1 MATIEHFRRLFAY
14 DEWANREVVN
24 ALRDAGSLPARPLK
38 LMGHLLSAER
48 LWLERLR
55 RQEQTYPVWPV
66 FTVQQCEKQAAEL
79 GLLWKQ
85 YLDEV
90 SDGNGAITY
99 RNTKGETWTSRIE
112 DILMLIIMHSV
123 YHRGQI
129 AASMRD
135 SGLIPAST
143 DFIFALRQGLVK

>member
-14 DEWANREVVN
+14 DDWANREVVA
-24 ALRDAGSLPARPLK
+24 ALREAGSPPARPLK

-55 RQEQTYPVWPV
+55 HQEQTYPVWPV

-79 GLLWKQ
+79 GSLWNK
-85 YLDEV
+85 YLDDV
-90 SDGNGAITY
+90 GDGSGTVTY
-99 RNTKGETWTSRIE
+99 RNTKGETWSSRIE
-112 DILMLIIMHSV
+112 DTLMHVIMHSV

-143 DFIFALRQGLVK
+143 DFIFAIRQGLVK

>member
-14 DEWANREVVN
+14 NEWANREVVN
-24 ALRDAGSLPARPLK
+24 ALREAGSPPARPLK
-38 LMGHLLSAER
+38 IMGHLLSAER

-79 GLLWKQ
+79 GPLWKQ

-90 SDGNGAITY
+90 SDGSGAVTY

-112 DILMLIIMHSV
+112 DILMHVIMHSV

-143 DFIFALRQGLVK
+143 DFIFAIRQGLVK